1 MGKLSRFLERL
12 KREGRSLLNSYRGSY
27 NVRTRMDLE
36 DPKASYQEWFREHL
50 KCTFTEEDILAY
62 TRKFH
67 TLFEFIRSK
76 IDLFP
81 EQRILEVGSG
91 IGGLYALLP
100 YKQNYLGI
108 ELDAEAVEFA
118 KQHFKSDR
126 FKMMAL
132 EEMEGKGEFDLI
144 LAIEVLE
151 HLYSPIDAIKKIY
164 QLLSEGG
171 VFCGTSPYPY
181 KKNILVE
188 DTHLFVLHPL
198 NWKRLFEN
206 CGFNEVEIYP
216 MSFPPLLWRINK
228 ELNVRLPFYVHP
240 FKHVG
245 TTSLI
250 IARK

>member
-1 MGKLSRFLERL
+1 MTLFTRFLERL
-12 KREGRSLLNSYRGSY
+12 RKEGRSLLKSYRGSY
-27 NVRTRMDLE
+27 NIKTKIDLE

-62 TRKFH
+62 ARKFD
-67 TLFEFIRSK
+67 TLFNFICSK
-76 IDLFP
+76 VDLFP
-81 EQRILEVGSG
+81 EQHILEVGSG

-100 YKQNYLGI
+100 HKENYKGI

-118 KQHFKSDR
+118 NRYFKTDR
-126 FKMMAL
+126 FKLMAL
-132 EEMEGKGEFDLI
+132 EEMEESEKFDLI

-164 QLLSEGG
+164 RLLNKDG

-206 CGFNEVEIYP
+206 CGFGEVEIYP
-216 MSFPPLLWRINK
+216 MSFFPLLWRIDK
-228 ELNVRLPFYVHP
+228 RLNVRLPFYVQP
-240 FKHVG
+240 FKHFG